1 MKKILV
7 TIAVSLPFLALA
19 QGFQVSL
26 QGQRQQAMA
35 GTGTAYIQDGA
46 SLFYNPGGVSFLK
59 NNSASIGVT
68 PVISHVQYSDAAT
81 STASET
87 KSPVSYPFTGYLV
100 MGKQNSKLKYGI
112 AAYTPFGSTIDWEKG
127 WTGRFVLTHLQLFA
141 VYIQPTVSY
150 RISDKLG
157 IGAGFVYSTGK
168 VNLQRDIPVM
178 NQNGDYASAQLD
190 GKASGMGF
198 NAGIYYQPTT
208 KLSLGFTYRSKVD
221 MKLEDGNATFTVPA
235 SLASNFPNGK
245 FSTSLPLPS
254 IMSFGMA
261 VHTSKHL
268 ILAVDANRIGW
279 NTFDTLSF
287 DYANNTDELSDT
299 KSPRKYEDAYSFRLG
314 AQYEVNSRLNLAAG
328 IKYLGTPVKDG
339 YVSPDVPDAANV
351 NYSIGLGYKLS
362 KHVGVDA
369 SFTYQTMN
377 REDKNLESGM
387 QGTYKTNLFMPG
399 ISFNYNF

>member
-7 TIAVSLPFLALA
+7 TFAVCLPFLVPA

-26 QGQRQQAMA
+26 QGQRQQAMG

-59 NNSASIGVT
+59 NNSASVGAT
-68 PVISHVQYSDAAT
+68 PVISHVQYVDQS
-81 STASET
+81 SSVASET
-87 KSPVSYPFTGYLV
+87 QSPVSYPFTGYVV
-100 MGKQNSKLKYGI
+100 MGKQGSKLKYGI
-112 AAYTPFGSTIDWEKG
+112 AAYTPFGSTVDWENG
-127 WTGRFVLTHLQLFA
+127 WSGRFVLNHLQLFA

-150 RISDKLG
+150 KISDQLG

-178 NQNGDYASAQLD
+178 KQDGSYASAELD

-198 NAGIYYQPTT
+198 NAGIYYQPTS
-208 KLSLGFTYRSKVD
+208 KISFGFTYRSQVK
-221 MKLEDGNATFTVPA
+221 MELEDGDARFDVPV
-235 SLASNFPNGK
+235 SLQSNFPNGK
-245 FSTSLPLPS
+245 FSTSLPLPA
-254 IMSFGMA
+254 IMNLGMA
-261 VHTSKHL
+261 MHASKNL
-268 ILAVDANRIGW
+268 TLAFDASRIQW
-279 NTFDTLSF
+279 STFDTLSF
-287 DYANNTDELSDT
+287 DYEKNTDELSDT
-299 KSPRKYEDAYSFRLG
+299 KSARNYEDAYAFRLG
-314 AQYEVNSRLNLAAG
+314 AQYQVNSKLNLAAG

-351 NYSIGLGYKLS
+351 NYSIGLGYNVS
-362 KHVGVDA
+362 KHFGVDA
-369 SFTYQTMN
+369 SFTYQTMT